1 MVQPPLSLNV
11 KINGGKTFLKL
22 LKHYF
27 TKGNQLQK
35 IFNRNTVKMSY
46 CLKNILGR
54 VA

>member
-27 TKGNQLQK
+27 TKVIRYKKYL
-35 IFNRNTVKMSY
+35 TVIP
-46 CLKNILGR
+46 LK
-54 VA
+54 